1 MSAQPMIRVE
11 ELNKSFGSHRV
22 IDNLTFRLAEGER
35 MAVFAPSGAG
45 KTTLIKILTGVEKA
59 DGGRFFLVDAE
70 PVTLFQE
77 PRLFP
82 FLTVEENI
90 FLPYKIK
97 GKSVVGAVQHRY
109 KTWMEVCELSGCRSY
124 YPYQL
129 SGGMRQKAALVRGL
143 LGEPRL
149 LMMDEPFQSINAVS
163 KQTIITHIRQT
174 LPDTS
179 ILFVTHIVEEIPL
192 LAQTVLYFKN
202 TCLSRPQRMSAA
214 ELQKEIPIANSL
226 FMSGEVNCT
235 SALNVTNKEIL

>member
-1 MSAQPMIRVE
+1 MSAQPMIRVDN
-11 ELNKSFGSHRV
+11 LNKSFGSHRV
-22 IDNLTFRLAEGER
+22 IEDLSFSLAEGEST
-35 MAVFAPSGAG
+35 ALFAPSGAG
-45 KTTLIKILTGVEKA
+45 KTTLIRILTDVEKA
-59 DGGRFFLVDAE
+59 DSGHFSLMVAE

-109 KTWMEVCELSGCRSY
+109 ETWMEVCELTGCRRY

-129 SGGMRQKAALVRGL
+129 SGGMRQKTALVRGL

-149 LMMDEPFQSINAVS
+149 LMMDEPFQSISAVA
-163 KQTIITHIRQT
+163 KQNIIAHIRQT
-174 LPDTS
+174 LLGSS
-179 ILFVTHIVEEIPL
+179 ILFVTHIAEEIPM

-202 TCLSRPQRMSAA
+202 TCLSCPQRVSAA
-214 ELQKEIPIANSL
+214 ELQKEISTSNSL
-226 FMSGEVNCT
+226 FITNENNRT